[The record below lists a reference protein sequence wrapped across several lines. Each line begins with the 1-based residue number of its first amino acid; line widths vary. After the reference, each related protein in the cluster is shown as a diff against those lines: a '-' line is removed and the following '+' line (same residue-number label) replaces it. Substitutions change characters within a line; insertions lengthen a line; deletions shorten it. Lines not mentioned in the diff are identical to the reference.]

1 MILCVSGSLAAE
13 PDEGSGSL
21 EVTPAGGLLG
31 EQPYFA
37 LRGAYTISR
46 RIAVEA
52 EVGHNVGDLVSA
64 YVHSAGIRVTGIR
77 YRGHAIFTT
86 LGFGTFSAGSSDV
99 IAAQS
104 VTRSHLRLGGGMRLR
119 LRDDVG
125 VRLDLRHHRVFLNG
139 GTANSGQSIG
149 VNEVSLGLAFTRRV
163 WSPPQSSTR

>member
-1 MILCVSGSLAAE
+1 
-13 PDEGSGSL
+13 
-21 EVTPAGGLLG
+21 
-31 EQPYFA
+31 
-37 LRGAYTISR
+37 
-46 RIAVEA
+46 
-52 EVGHNVGDLVSA
+52 VSA
-64 YVHSAGIRVTGIR
+64 YLHSAGVRVTGIH
-77 YRGHAIFTT
+77 YHGHTIFTT

-125 VRLDLRHHRVFLNG
+125 VRLDLRHHRVLLSG
-139 GTANSGQSIG
+139 GGASGGESMG